1 MPKLALKKRG
11 QVFLPASK
19 AAQTELARF
28 RDGDTV
34 HGDLAVR
41 RNLKFHRL
49 YWAMCTYIADA
60 LNTGPGEIDWTQEMV
75 SDRLKLAT
83 GRAEVVPL
91 PGSLQR
97 HYGVSHALKP
107 ASLSFA
113 KMDDTEFS
121 RFVEAS
127 IAYVLSEFGA
137 WIQDH
142 PDWSHVREILN
153 HATQGQ
159 AA

>member
-1 MPKLALKKRG
+1 M
-11 QVFLPASK
+11 FLPATK
-19 AAQTELARF
+19 AAQSEFDRF
-28 RDGDTV
+28 DEAAIV

-60 LNTGPGEIDWTQEMV
+60 LNEGPSGASDWTQEMV

-83 GRAEVVPL
+83 GRAEIVPI
-91 PGSLQR
+91 PRALQR
-97 HYGVSHALKP
+97 HYGVDKALKP
-107 ASLSFA
+107 VSISFA
-113 KMDDTEFS
+113 KMDESEFG

-137 WIQDH
+137 WVQEH
-142 PDWSHVREILN
+142 EDWRHVREILN